1 MADFTN
7 SLWRQRDHSGDSWSA
22 HAFSQLRKRYRTK
35 DDTHLLYT
43 AAKQLPQF
51 FPIFVCDINSEG
63 WTGHT
68 QSMPQ
73 KHF

>member
-1 MADFTN
+1 
-7 SLWRQRDHSGDSWSA
+7 
-22 HAFSQLRKRYRTK
+22 
-35 DDTHLLYT
+35 
-43 AAKQLPQF
+43 QLPQF

-73 KHF
+73 NIFEWNCFIRTSSGGQRTSLTARPSAADGNVDNGN